1 MTTASNQLNP
11 VRIISVFNNKGG
23 VGKTTLSFH
32 LAHAL
37 AELGHRVLM
46 VDLDPQCNL
55 TINCMDVE
63 DIHQIWQA
71 EDAFFE
77 SFQEQV
83 ERLSPRDLD
92 ALLATPRTVHFLL
105 RPTEEGTGELPR
117 LPVPHTVAPNLDLL
131 PGRLTLHSYE
141 DKIASRWG
149 EVYQGDPLA
158 IRTLTRPR
166 ALIREYAQT
175 RGYDVAIVDTSPS
188 LGVLNKVAIS
198 TVDGFIVPCMP
209 DMFSLYGI
217 RNIGDAL
224 GKWKKQFDTMYSL
237 ISEQKRGQF
246 PQEFVKFLGFTIYN
260 ARKYKG
266 QNEWD
271 LATAGM
277 NYARQIPDA
286 IRRFIPADVRRN
298 LDDGSLAAPIGGT
311 AVMHTHNTLVVMAQ
325 KYQLPIWQLPSSPKL
340 QNGDRNTV
348 AASRQAYEST
358 RAAYHQFAMA
368 VMSSVQTALAGRTA

>member
-1 MTTASNQLNP
+1 MSNSSAQTP
-11 VRIISVFNNKGG
+11 EVRIISVFNNKGG

-37 AELGHRVLM
+37 AELGHRVLL

-55 TINCMDVE
+55 TLYCMDVE
-63 DIHQIWQA
+63 EIHSVWQG
-71 EDAFFE
+71 EDGFFE

-83 ERLSPRDLD
+83 ARLTPR
-92 ALLATPRTVHFLL
+92 ALEEVLSTPRTVHFML

-117 LPVPHTVAPNLDLL
+117 LPVPRIVAPNLDLL

-141 DKIASRWG
+141 DKIASRWS
-149 EVYQGDPLA
+149 EAYQGDPLA

-166 ALIREYAQT
+166 QLIREFAQQ
-175 RGYDVAIVDTSPS
+175 RGYTVAIVDTSPS

-237 ISEQKRGQF
+237 ISEQKRAQF
-246 PQEFVKFLGFTIYN
+246 PAEFVKFLGFTLYN
-260 ARKYKG
+260 ARRYAG

-271 LATAGM
+271 LATANM
-277 NYARQIPDA
+277 NYARQIPEA
-286 IRRFIPADVRRN
+286 IRRYIPAEVRRD
-298 LDDGSLAAPIGGT
+298 LSDADIEQPIGAT
-311 AVMHTHNTLVVMAQ
+311 AVMHTHNTLTAMAQ
-325 KYQLPIWQLPSSPKL
+325 KYRLPMWSLPSSSAL

-348 AASRQAYEST
+348 GGSRKTYENT
-358 RAAYHQFAMA
+358 REAYHTFAQS
-368 VMSSVQTALAGRTA
+368 VMGRIEHSLSRRPK

>member
-1 MTTASNQLNP
+1 MTNQAP
-11 VRIISVFNNKGG
+11 EVRIISVFNNKGG

-37 AELGHRVLM
+37 AELGHRVLL

-55 TINCMDVE
+55 TLYCMDVE
-63 DIHQIWQA
+63 EIHSVWQG
-71 EDAFFE
+71 EDGFFE

-83 ERLSPRDLD
+83 ARLTPRDLD
-92 ALLATPRTVHFLL
+92 EVLGAPRTVHFML

-117 LPVPHTVAPNLDLL
+117 LPVPRAVAPNLDLL

-141 DKIASRWG
+141 DKIASRWS
-149 EVYQGDPLA
+149 EAYQGDPLA

-166 ALIREYAQT
+166 QLIREFAQL
-175 RGYDVAIVDTSPS
+175 RGYTVAIVDTSPS

-237 ISEQKRGQF
+237 ISEQKRAQF
-246 PQEFVKFLGFTIYN
+246 PADFVKFLGFTIYN
-260 ARKYKG
+260 ARRYAG
-266 QNEWD
+266 QNDWD
-271 LATAGM
+271 LATANM
-277 NYARQIPDA
+277 NYARQIPEA
-286 IRRFIPADVRRN
+286 IRRYIPADVRRD
-298 LDDGSLAAPIGGT
+298 LSDADIEQPIGAT
-311 AVMHTHNTLVVMAQ
+311 AVMHTHNTLTAMAQ
-325 KYQLPIWQLPSSPKL
+325 KYRLPMWSLPGSAAL

-348 AASRQAYEST
+348 GGSRKTYENT
-358 RAAYHQFAMA
+358 REAYHTFARSVMA
-368 VMSSVQTALAGRTA
+368 RVDHSLSRRSK